1 MAGSPRPRPR
11 PRQSLGQ
18 HFLADARI
26 LRRIVDALEPA
37 PDDLVL
43 EIGAG
48 AGTLTRALLSR
59 GVRVIA
65 IEKDRRLA
73 AECRMRNA
81 ECAIGR
87 LEVVE
92 GDALAFD
99 WHALLSAPLAI
110 PHSAFPVPH
119 FKVVGNIP
127 YYITS
132 PLIDKALAPPLPE
145 RVVFLVQAEVA
156 DRLVAAPG
164 SKRYGALSVGVQALC
179 RVERLFAVKAGSF
192 RPPPKVD
199 SAVIRL
205 RPLPTPLVDRQGMPR
220 FREFVVAC
228 FSRRRKQLRN
238 VMRSMTGRPAGSV
251 DVGLA
256 ALGLAPQA
264 RPEAVTPEDFVRL
277 WRWT

>member
-1 MAGSPRPRPR
+1 MAGSPRPRSR
-11 PRQSLGQ
+11 PHKFLGQ
-18 HFLADARI
+18 HFLTDARI

-48 AGTLTRALLSR
+48 AGTLTQALLAR
-59 GVRVIA
+59 GVQVIA

-73 AECRMRNA
+73 AELR
-81 ECAIGR
+81 EWGVESGSR
-87 LEVVE
+87 LLVVE
-92 GDALAFD
+92 GDALDLD
-99 WHALLSAPLAI
+99 WPSLAASLESVTSNSPL
-110 PHSAFPVPH
+110 PG

-132 PLIDKALAPPLPE
+132 PLIDKALTPPLPE

-164 SKRYGALSVGVQALC
+164 SKRYGALSVGVRSLC

-192 RPPPKVD
+192 HPPPKVD

-205 RPLPTPLVDRQGMPR
+205 RPLHTPLVDRQGILR

-251 DVGLA
+251 DAGLA
-256 ALGLAPQA
+256 ALGLVPHA
-264 RPEAVTPEDFVRL
+264 RPETVAPEDFVRL
-277 WRWT
+277 WR